1 MKIIIPIAS
10 SDPEIVKV
18 YGTIKPLVKIGNS
31 TLIELFVKNF
41 KFQDEY
47 VFLCRQKDLVETG
60 LLDVLNKLKIK
71 KKIISIKKNTSSTL
85 ETIKYAKNYIKK
97 DESILIAH
105 PDNINIFF
113 SIKKIKSQLKDI
125 NYDGFLFAFNENTQ
139 TNTSETRTGRVII
152 KNGKIIEIIE
162 KTIKTSNSLRLA
174 GIYFFKSWKEYLKN
188 SEKTLDNQLPINGR
202 YFVSQVYNEYL
213 KNEKKISL
221 CHVKKHIT
229 FGLIAYID
237 EYNFWHK
244 YFYKN
249 IKKKLTQ
256 NFNFLNLIPSAG
268 EGSRFI
274 ENNKD
279 NFKPLVNVGNK
290 FMISKAIESLPKSK
304 NNAIIIRED
313 HNRSYDFKR
322 IINKKHKNLDIKILK
337 NKTSGMATTCYEY
350 LKSYKKKNPILIS
363 SCDYAVIFDEQ
374 KLKNLINFFNPDVI
388 IWTFKNYP
396 DARIAP
402 LAYAYCEIKNG
413 EVKNISEKMPIS
425 NTPHLDA
432 IAQGIFYFKSKKIF
446 MAAFKKMI
454 KSKNKINNEYYVGN
468 SINQLIQDGYTVVPF
483 EVDQYICL
491 GTPQDLQVYNF
502 WYKYF
507 NDKS

>member
-1 MKIIIPIAS
+1 
-10 SDPEIVKV
+10 
-18 YGTIKPLVKIGNS
+18 
-31 TLIELFVKNF
+31 
-41 KFQDEY
+41 
-47 VFLCRQKDLVETG
+47 
-60 LLDVLNKLKIK
+60 
-71 KKIISIKKNTSSTL
+71 
-85 ETIKYAKNYIKK
+85 
-97 DESILIAH
+97 
-105 PDNINIFF
+105 
-113 SIKKIKSQLKDI
+113 
-125 NYDGFLFAFNENTQ
+125 
-139 TNTSETRTGRVII
+139 
-152 KNGKIIEIIE
+152 
-162 KTIKTSNSLRLA
+162 
-174 GIYFFKSWKEYLKN
+174 
-188 SEKTLDNQLPINGR
+188 
-202 YFVSQVYNEYL
+202 
-213 KNEKKISL
+213 
-221 CHVKKHIT
+221 
-229 FGLIAYID
+229 
-237 EYNFWHK
+237 
-244 YFYKN
+244 
-249 IKKKLTQ
+249 
-256 NFNFLNLIPSAG
+256 
-268 EGSRFI
+268 
-274 ENNKD
+274 
-279 NFKPLVNVGNK
+279 
-290 FMISKAIESLPKSK
+290 MISKAIESLPKSK